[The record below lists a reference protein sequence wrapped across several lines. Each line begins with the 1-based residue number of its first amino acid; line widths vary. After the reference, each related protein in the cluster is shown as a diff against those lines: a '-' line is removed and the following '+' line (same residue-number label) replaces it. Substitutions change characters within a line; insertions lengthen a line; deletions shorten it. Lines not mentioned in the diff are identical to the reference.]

1 MIATR
6 FNEMKKK
13 FFGSLSLNIV
23 LKVKSVLILI
33 FIYPF
38 FDETQ
43 IGVYA
48 VGLSIS
54 GLLSPILLLNLMDGS
69 NKFFLKNI
77 NYAKKLKIAIKQY
90 VSAIIIIVS
99 AIIYYLYSYSDINP
113 EVIKV
118 LFYLIIYRLLL
129 KSLFSY

>member
-90 VSAIIIIVS
+90 V
-99 AIIYYLYSYSDINP
+99 
-113 EVIKV
+113 
-118 LFYLIIYRLLL
+118 
-129 KSLFSY
+129 